1 MGEFGLTIS
10 EEKSKIIEF
19 GHCAC
24 LRARKY
30 GTKCETFDFLGFT
43 HFCDKTRR
51 GKFKLGRKTSNKKF
65 IQKMK
70 DMNIW
75 LKSVRNLVELKEW
88 WKVLELKLLGHYLYY
103 GMSGNIRWL
112 QNYYYQTVRLAFKW
126 INRRSQKKSYNWDQ
140 FHRFILC
147 NPLPKPKIYHSL
159 YNLNP

>member
-30 GTKCETFDFLGFT
+30 GRKCETFDFLGFT

-51 GKFKLGRKTSNKKF
+51 GKFKLGRRTSNKKF
-65 IQKMK
+65 TQKMK

-75 LKSVRNLVELKEW
+75 LKSIRNRVELEEW
-88 WKVLELKLLGHYLYY
+88 WKVVGLKLLGHYRYY
-103 GMSGNIRWL
+103 GMSGNM
-112 QNYYYQTVRLAFKW
+112 
-126 INRRSQKKSYNWDQ
+126 
-140 FHRFILC
+140 
-147 NPLPKPKIYHSL
+147 
-159 YNLNP
+159 